1 MSILKVRIRLTYL
14 AALLLA
20 SAALLS
26 CTKESRELMY
36 ANQEERIEKFVVN
49 QQSSN
54 PDVRV
59 VHNGGSTRVVIS
71 EGEGVE
77 ATARGKVSVYYA
89 GYNFSSG
96 SVGNSTLF
104 ATNSKDFASSAGWN
118 LTDESVFVPLEIDL
132 TDKDVLDG
140 LRYGLEGVREGEE
153 CYILFSGKYA
163 FGKSKIGT
171 IPANAPL
178 AFRIWVQKVE
188 N

>member
-1 MSILKVRIRLTYL
+1 MRFRYTFTLIL
-14 AALLLA
+14 AAAMALA
-20 SAALLS
+20 S

-36 ANQEERIEKFVVN
+36 ANQETRIESFVGKR
-49 QQSSN
+49 QAEN
-54 PDVRV
+54 PDARV
-59 VHNGGSTRVVIS
+59 VHNGGATRVVES
-71 EGEGVE
+71 EGTGVE
-77 ATARGKVSVYYA
+77 LTARGKVTVMYA

>member
-1 MSILKVRIRLTYL
+1 MRIRIKYL
-14 AALLLA
+14 ASVLLA
-20 SAALLS
+20 SAALLVS

-36 ANQEERIEKFVVN
+36 ANQEERIGKFVEN
-49 QQSSN
+49 QQRSN

-96 SVGNSTLF
+96 SVSNSYLF
-104 ATNSKDFASSAGWN
+104 ATNNNDFASSINWK
-118 LTDESVFVPLEIDL
+118 LSDDTLMSEPLEIDL
-132 TDKDVLDG
+132 TDKDFLEG
-140 LRYGLEGVREGEE
+140 LRNGLAGVKEGEE

-163 FGKSKIGT
+163 FGKNKIGT
-171 IPANAPL
+171 IPANSPL